1 MKNKLKDFFN
11 YSSSERKGSIALVAL
26 LLIALSGYW
35 LVDVI
40 QSSSEVGYDN
50 LSEEIN
56 SLTSAANSNNQEVK
70 EIQYFEFNPNE
81 IDEESWVLL
90 GFSEKQA
97 QSIIKYREKGGYFY
111 KKEDLKRLYV
121 VDDSLYDLLEPY
133 VVLERKSKS
142 YSNYSIDKCYFVKL
156 TEDSIP
162 IYDGFS
168 ELEKII
174 CNKKNGIYSYYLGG
188 FSSVERAKEVQLQ
201 AIPLG
206 FNTTEVKLLSCDFGF
221 VINKSKTD
229 NKYKKNK
236 FGKDNS
242 TSLKSELNN
251 FKVKINAADT
261 TGFKSLKGIGSYY
274 SSKIVKYRTALGGFT
289 SVEQLKEVY
298 GIPPE
303 VIDQNVN
310 RLFVDS
316 IDIVKVNINT
326 CETAELKKHPYINWN
341 IANSIV
347 QIRKSQE
354 PYKTVEEIKK
364 SDLVNDEIY
373 RKIAP
378 YLKTE

>member
-11 YSSSERKGSIALVAL
+11 YSSSERKGSIALIV
-26 LLIALSGYW
+26 LLILVLSGYW
-35 LVDVI
+35 LIDVFK
-40 QSSSEVGYDN
+40 SSSAVGYDN
-50 LSEEIN
+50 LSEEIKL
-56 SLTSAANSNNQEVK
+56 LTTIDNIPNKGLK
-70 EIQYFEFNPNE
+70 EIVYFEFNPNE
-81 IDEESWVLL
+81 IDLDSWVLL

-121 VDDSLYDLLEPY
+121 VDDSLYILLEPY
-133 VVLERKSKS
+133 VVLEGKSKPK
-142 YSNYSIDKCYFVKL
+142 SNYSADKCYFVKL
-156 TEDSIP
+156 TEDTVP
-162 IYDGFS
+162 VYEGFS
-168 ELEKII
+168 ELEKVV
-174 CNKKNGIYSYYLGG
+174 CNKKNGVYSYYIGG
-188 FSSVERAKEVQLQ
+188 FSNVESAKEVQLQ
-201 AIPLG
+201 AVPLG

-229 NKYKKNK
+229 NKYKKNE
-236 FGKDNS
+236 FGKGNA

-251 FKVKINAADT
+251 FKVKINSADT

-274 SSKIVKYRTALGGFT
+274 SSKIVKYRKALGGFT

-298 GIPPE
+298 GILPE

-310 RLFVDS
+310 RLIVDS
-316 IDIVKVNINT
+316 INIVKVNINT
-326 CETAELKKHPYINWN
+326 CDIADLKRHPYINWN

-347 QIRKSQE
+347 QIRRSQE

>member
-70 EIQYFEFNPNE
+70 EVQYFKFNPNE

>member
-378 YLKTE
+378 YLKIE